1 MNRAET
7 VQCMNGIDCFCRPA
21 VHSPIGSGDQNR
33 LLMAAG
39 QRALNA
45 LGYPADISERPPL

>member
-1 MNRAET
+1 MD
-7 VQCMNGIDCFCRPA
+7 GIDCFCRPA

-39 QRALNA
+39 QKAVKA
-45 LGYPADISERPPL
+45 LGYPADISECPPL